1 MSESIENA
9 PLLELIAELRWA
21 TPAQSVAPHAPK
33 IVQST
38 SDVEQ
43 FFMKF
48 GGIVHQL
55 GYSEPT
61 RIVPPQFPMLEG
73 QPVLRFNMNREGET
87 KSLFQLGP
95 GLFSANAVPPYRHW
109 SDFAPVVKSGIEA
122 LFQARPAADA
132 FNPIIAINLRYLDA
146 FGPLHMQGK
155 DPTAFIIDTLGI
167 NVSLPEALTQHL
179 QAGKPWNS
187 FLQFQIPIE
196 EGVTM
201 GLAIG
206 QGIANDKP
214 AMLMDTSVSAT
225 GTFEPNSEEIMG
237 RLNRAHLLISKSFKS
252 LMQPIAHLM
261 PIKKGE

>member
-21 TPAQSVAPHAPK
+21 THAQAVAPHTPK
-33 IVQST
+33 IIQST

-43 FFMKF
+43 LFMKF
-48 GGIVHQL
+48 GAIVHQL

-73 QPVLRFNMNREGET
+73 QPVLRFNMNQEGET
-87 KSLFQLGP
+87 KSLFQIGP

-109 SDFAPVVKSGIEA
+109 SDFAPVVKSGVEA
-122 LFQARPAADA
+122 LLKARPPADA
-132 FNPIIAINLRYLDA
+132 SQPITAINLRYLDA
-146 FGPLHMQGK
+146 FGPLHMQEK
-155 DPTAFIIDTLGI
+155 DPTAFIVDTLGI
-167 NVSLPEALTQHL
+167 KVSLPEALTQHL
-179 QAGKPWNS
+179 QEGKPWNS
-187 FLQFQIPIE
+187 FLQFQIPVE
-196 EGVTM
+196 DGVTM
-201 GLAIG
+201 GFAIG

-225 GTFEPNSEEIMG
+225 GAFAPNSDEIMA
-237 RLNRAHLLISKSFKS
+237 RFNRAHLLISKSFKD

-261 PIKKGE
+261 PMKKGE